1 MFTIQRLINN
11 SIQPFL
17 LILEPGLRGTLLQ
30 RINDDTQLILG
41 ATYWG
46 QPAGVAVFHVT
57 AEAGHLSDLY
67 VLPAYRRAGIGA
79 GLLAAGEEA
88 VIQAGLARLHT
99 LYRPNEQI
107 AAFEALLVKQ
117 GWQPPRISHIVFW
130 TTRELDAPSLEW
142 QKLRFEPPYEVVAW
156 PDVTEA
162 DLQAIAKLGEEGRYS
177 STLSPFARPLEA
189 WDGETSFV
197 LRHEG
202 DVVGWVCT
210 VREKPLQLLIEI
222 LFVYP
227 PRQRLGKMLIG
238 EVTRRCWQIGMQDMY
253 WRVAPDNAPMLEW
266 SRRSFPDQILDEY
279 EEWISEK
286 KLGVD
291 VRELATPEAIKAEL
305 QHFYE
310 RRATANLQTAVTAT
324 NQPAA
329 SNEGYGNH
337 FYQDEELDGLPQ
349 SIVAGSIAC
358 GNPHAIA
365 ALQPGEVA
373 LDLGCGGGLDVLLAA
388 RKVGPTGFVY
398 GVDMTAKMV
407 ELARRNAAT
416 VGATNVEFRQGDI
429 ESLPLP
435 DNAVD
440 VALANCVI
448 NLSPEQSVAL
458 AEAYRV
464 LKPGGRLAFA
474 EVMVDGD
481 LSAFPLSEED
491 IQIAM
496 NCAGCIFGALTIAAF
511 THLLEEAGFTEIEI
525 IIQHRHTPDELL
537 DRLPAA
543 LQSRLQALDP
553 SVVAEL
559 IGCFTSSA
567 IRARKGA

>member
-1 MFTIQRLINN
+1 MFTIQRLNN
-11 SIQPFL
+11 SAIQPFL
-17 LILEPGLRGTLLQ
+17 LILEPGLRGALLQ
-30 RINDDTQLILG
+30 SVGDERQIIFG

-46 QPAGVAVFHVT
+46 QPAGVAVFYVT
-57 AEAGHLSDLY
+57 ADDALLSDLY

-88 VIQAGLARLHT
+88 VLQTGLARIHT
-99 LYRPNEQI
+99 LYRPNEQT
-107 AAFEALLVKQ
+107 AAFEALLHKQ
-117 GWQPPRISHIVFW
+117 GWQSPRVNHIVFW

-162 DLQAIAKLGEEGRYS
+162 DLQAIAKLGEEGRYPP
-177 STLSPFARPLEA
+177 TLSPFARPLEA

-202 DVVGWVCT
+202 NVAGWVCT

-310 RRATANLQTAVTAT
+310 RRATTNLQTAVTPT

-329 SNEGYGNH
+329 SHEGYGNA
-337 FYQDEELDGLPQ
+337 FYQDEELDGLPHN
-349 SIVAGSIAC
+349 IVAGSIAC
-358 GNPHAIA
+358 GNPQAIA

-416 VGATNVEFRQGDI
+416 VGATNVEFRQGEI

-435 DNAVD
+435 DNTVD

-481 LSAFPLSEED
+481 LSAFPLSAED

-496 NCAGCIFGALTIAAF
+496 NCAGCIFGALTVEAF
-511 THLLEEAGFTEIEI
+511 THLLAEAGFTEIEV

-537 DRLPAA
+537 DRLPAE

-553 SVVAEL
+553 SVVEEL